1 MIRKILRPFLLIS
14 LFFCQFLH
22 AQEEKYIGLFLYN
35 FTKFFDW
42 PAEVKT
48 GDFVINILGHES
60 VANELRK
67 ITIQKKV
74 GSQNIVIKPMSN
86 VAEAGKC
93 QIMFV
98 GFWHSRYLAQIIEKI
113 GTDPCL
119 IITEKEGLL
128 KEGSAI
134 NFLIVDNTIK
144 FELKK
149 GNALSRG
156 LKVDPRIAE
165 LAVHVEE

>member
-1 MIRKILRPFLLIS
+1 MFRRILPPLLLS
-14 LFFCQFLH
+14 LIFFQSVH

-48 GDFVINILGHES
+48 GDFVINVLGHES
-60 VANELRK
+60 VANELIRL
-67 ITIQKKV
+67 TNQKKV
-74 GSQNIVIKPMSN
+74 GTQNIVIKPMSSI
-86 VAEAGKC
+86 AEAGKC

-98 GFWHSRYLAQIIEKI
+98 GYWHSRYLAKVIEKM
-113 GTDPCL
+113 GSDPCL

-128 KEGSAI
+128 SEGSAI

-149 GNALSRG
+149 SNALSRG

-165 LAVHVEE
+165 LAVRVEE

>member
-1 MIRKILRPFLLIS
+1 MIRKILQPFLLLS
-14 LFFCQFLH
+14 LLFSQNLQ

-42 PAEVKT
+42 PAEIKT
-48 GDFVINILGHES
+48 GDFVINVLGHES
-60 VANELRK
+60 VAKELMH
-67 ITIQKKV
+67 ITSQKKV
-74 GSQNIVIKPMSN
+74 GAQNIVIKPISN

-98 GFWHSRYLAQIIEKI
+98 GFWHSRYLAQIIEKM
-113 GTDPCL
+113 GSDPCL
-119 IITEKEGLL
+119 IITEKEGSL

-134 NFLIVDNTIK
+134 NFLIMDNTIK

-165 LAVHVEE
+165 LAVRVED